1 MGPTLCTRERL
12 WGFRRDKLS
21 TNIRRRRSR
30 PLNGIH
36 HRALGATAA
45 VRSWDAP
52 AVVPSE
58 SPDTST
64 EQPEP
69 SARFVDRDL
78 REARFVR
85 CDLSGAVLRA
95 VDVAGAE
102 IDAPWLLDGE
112 STLLVNGVDVTG
124 FVDAEL
130 DRRMPG
136 RALRRAED
144 PDGLRAAWAA
154 VEQAWA
160 GAVARAESMPQG
172 SLDASVDG
180 EWSFAET
187 VRHLVMAT
195 DTWVR
200 GAVLGVERPWHPLGM
215 PNAEYA
221 ADGHDPSVFAP
232 GTPPWSEVL
241 AVRAERTAL
250 VRELLA
256 ATTADELDAT
266 RANPWAPQYPETVR
280 SCLHTVLE
288 EEWEHLRYA
297 LRDLDVLAA
306 RAGERSSA
314 G

>member
-1 MGPTLCTRERL
+1 MT
-12 WGFRRDKLS
+12 
-21 TNIRRRRSR
+21 
-30 PLNGIH
+30 
-36 HRALGATAA
+36 
-45 VRSWDAP
+45 
-52 AVVPSE
+52 PSE
-58 SPDTST
+58 SPDAST
-64 EQPEP
+64 EQVGS
-69 SARFVDRDL
+69 SARFTDADL
-78 REARFVR
+78 RGARFVR

-154 VEQAWA
+154 VETAWTRV
-160 GAVARAESMPQG
+160 VARAESMPEG
-172 SLDASVDG
+172 TLDASVDG

-221 ADGHDPSVFAP
+221 ADGHDPSLFDP
-232 GTPPWSEVL
+232 GTPPWPEVL

-250 VRELLA
+250 VRDLLA
-256 ATTADELDAT
+256 ETTADELDAT
-266 RANPWAPQYPETVR
+266 RANPWAPEYPETVR

-297 LRDLDVLAA
+297 LRDLDVLDA
-306 RAGERSSA
+306 RATQRGSA

>member
-1 MGPTLCTRERL
+1 MT
-12 WGFRRDKLS
+12 S
-21 TNIRRRRSR
+21 
-30 PLNGIH
+30 
-36 HRALGATAA
+36 
-45 VRSWDAP
+45 
-52 AVVPSE
+52 SE

-64 EQPEP
+64 EHDEP
-69 SARFVDRDL
+69 PARFADEDL
-78 REARFVR
+78 RGARFVR

-102 IDAPWLLDGE
+102 IDAPWLLEG
-112 STLLVNGVDVTG
+112 T
-124 FVDAEL
+124 
-130 DRRMPG
+130 
-136 RALRRAED
+136 
-144 PDGLRAAWAA
+144 
-154 VEQAWA
+154 
-160 GAVARAESMPQG
+160 
-172 SLDASVDG
+172 LDASVDG

-232 GTPPWSEVL
+232 GTPTWSEVL
-241 AVRAERTAL
+241 AVRADRTAL
-250 VRELLA
+250 VRGLLA
-256 ATTADELDAT
+256 ETTADELDAT
-266 RANPWAPQYPETVR
+266 RANPWAPRYPETVR

-297 LRDLDVLAA
+297 LRDLDVLDG
-306 RAGERSSA
+306 RGEERGSA